1 MNSALDGLRLL
12 DFTTTIA
19 GPHCTRLLA
28 DLGAEVIKI
37 EAPEGDMMRTRPP
50 LRSGAST
57 SFGQLNAEHRARP
70 QISSRSRSGSAPFRH
85 RRRRRRKFPSRRHA
99 ALRARLR
106 GTEAAPARAN

>member
-1 MNSALDGLRLL
+1 MTGGLEGVRVL

-50 LRSGAST
+50 LRAGAST
-57 SFGQLNAEHRARP
+57 SFGQLNAGKKSVVLDLKSP
-70 QISSRSRSGSAPFRH
+70 QGV
-85 RRRRRRKFPSRRHA
+85 
-99 ALRARLR
+99 
-106 GTEAAPARAN
+106 EAARRIIATADVAVENFRPGVMRRFGL